1 MKTGLFSRKNKF
13 PEKGSVKMEKIK
25 EEFVSKNSQEYR
37 LKKIVKSSHI
47 SLGIGAVLLVLLILA
62 SVMMNQVSDKRLE
75 NTMYL
80 NQYRLGSKALTYAVQ
95 AYAVTGDRQYY
106 EAYMKELNEDRN
118 RDIAWYGL
126 EQNDIKEREW
136 EALREIASLS
146 NGLVPLEEEAMKAVE
161 NGDISSA
168 TAFVFGEEYGHTI
181 QKINDL
187 TDRTILEIQ
196 NRMVKE
202 KHTILIVQTVLGVA
216 FLLYFIHMIH
226 QNVKTLQ
233 FSVHELL
240 TPILKVSEQMI
251 IMSKGNLHT
260 HLDLEADDSEVGQ
273 MVAAID
279 TMKLNLVN
287 IIDEISFI
295 LEQMGLGNYNV
306 TISQKYVGEFIQI
319 KDSLLQIVEEMRQT
333 VGTIQGASK
342 ELDSGSGQLAKAA
355 EELAISCTSQ
365 ATQVSDLMLLLDF
378 LEQTITSNEKDAEE
392 AVKISVTSHSV
403 LEIGNTKL
411 HELKETMK
419 SIMDAVMKL
428 SEVVIAN
435 GEEALVQ
442 IVNAEIEK
450 GIFIT
455 EEASADMEDVLV
467 GAEETTGRI
476 DNIVKNLQA
485 ELLSIGQIQESI
497 TAVAGVVDS
506 NSAISQETAA
516 ISEEQ
521 KIQAE
526 SMVQLLNKF
535 HI

>member
-1 MKTGLFSRKNKF
+1 
-13 PEKGSVKMEKIK
+13 MERVK

-37 LKKIVKSSHI
+37 LKKIVKNSHI
-47 SLGIGAVLLVLLILA
+47 SLVVGTILLILFILA
-62 SVMMNQVSDKRLE
+62 SVLMIRVSDACLE
-75 NTMYL
+75 STMYL

-106 EAYMKELNEDRN
+106 DDYMKELNEDRN

-126 EQNDIKEREW
+126 EQNDIKVREW

-146 NGLVPLEEEAMKAVE
+146 NGLIPLEEEAMKAVE
-161 NGDISSA
+161 NGDIGSA
-168 TAFVFGEEYGHTI
+168 TAFVFGAEYGDTI

-187 TDRTILEIQ
+187 TDRTIVEIQ
-196 NRMVKE
+196 NRMDRE
-202 KHTILIVQTVLGVA
+202 KQFILLVQAGLGIA
-216 FLLYFIHMIH
+216 FLIYFIHMIL
-226 QNVKTLQ
+226 QSVRTLQ
-233 FSVHELL
+233 FSVRELL

-260 HLDLEADDSEVGQ
+260 RLDLEADDSEVGQ

-319 KDSLLQIVEEMRQT
+319 KDSLLQIVEEMRHT
-333 VGTIQGASK
+333 VGTVQGASK
-342 ELDSGSGQLAKAA
+342 ELDSGSGQLARAA

-365 ATQVSDLMLLLDF
+365 ATQVSDLMMLLDF
-378 LEQTITSNEKDAEE
+378 LEQNIVSDEKDAEE
-392 AVKISVTSHSV
+392 AVKISNTSHSV
-403 LEIGNTKL
+403 LEISNAKL
-411 HELKETMK
+411 NELKRTMQ
-419 SIMDAVMKL
+419 SIMNAVMKL
-428 SEVVIAN
+428 NEVMIAS
-435 GEEALVQ
+435 GEEELIQ
-442 IVNAEIEK
+442 EVNSEIEK

-455 EEASADMEDVLV
+455 EEASANMEDVLI
-467 GAEETTGRI
+467 GAEETTSRI

-485 ELLSIGQIQESI
+485 EMQSIEQIQESI
-497 TAVAGVVDS
+497 AVVAGVVDN

-521 KIQAE
+521 KSQAE
-526 SMVQLLNKF
+526 SLVQLLNKF

>member
-1 MKTGLFSRKNKF
+1 
-13 PEKGSVKMEKIK
+13 MENIK
-25 EEFVSKNSQEYR
+25 EEFVSNNSQEYR
-37 LKKIVKSSHI
+37 LKKIVKSSHR
-47 SLGIGAVLLVLLILA
+47 SLVIGTILLILFLLA
-62 SVMMNQVSDKRLE
+62 SVWMIRVSDKCLE

-95 AYAVTGDRQYY
+95 AYAVTGDKHYY
-106 EAYMKELNEDRN
+106 DDYLKELNEDRN

-126 EQNDIKEREW
+126 EQNDIKEEEW
-136 EALREIASLS
+136 EALREIASFS
-146 NGLVPLEEEAMKAVE
+146 NGLVPLEEDAMKAVK
-161 NGDISSA
+161 NGDIGKA
-168 TAFVFGEEYGHTI
+168 TAFVFGAEYGDTI

-196 NRMVKE
+196 ERMDRE
-202 KHTILIVQTVLGVA
+202 KQTILLIQAGLGIA
-216 FLLYFIHMIH
+216 FLIYFIHMML
-226 QNVKTLQ
+226 QSVKTLQ

-260 HLDLEADDSEVGQ
+260 RLEMEVDDSEVGQ

-319 KDSLLQIVEEMRQT
+319 KDSLLRIVEDMRNT
-333 VGTIQGASK
+333 VGTIQEASK
-342 ELDSGSGQLAKAA
+342 ELDEGSGQLAKAA

-365 ATQVSDLMLLLDF
+365 ATQVSDLMMLLDF
-378 LEQTITSNEKDAEE
+378 LEQNIMSNERDAEE
-392 AVKISVTSHSV
+392 AVKISNTSHSV
-403 LEIGNTKL
+403 LEMSNAKL
-411 HELKETMK
+411 SELKEAMQ
-419 SIMDAVMKL
+419 SIVNAVMKL
-428 SEVVIAN
+428 NNVMIEN
-435 GEEALVQ
+435 GEEELIQ
-442 IVNAEIEK
+442 EVNSEIER

-455 EEASADMEDVLV
+455 EEASANMEDVLV

-476 DNIVKNLQA
+476 NNIVKNFQA
-485 ELLSIGQIQESI
+485 EMQSIEQIQESI
-497 TAVAGVVDS
+497 SAVAGVVDN

-521 KIQAE
+521 KSQAE
-526 SMVQLLNKF
+526 SLVHLLNKF